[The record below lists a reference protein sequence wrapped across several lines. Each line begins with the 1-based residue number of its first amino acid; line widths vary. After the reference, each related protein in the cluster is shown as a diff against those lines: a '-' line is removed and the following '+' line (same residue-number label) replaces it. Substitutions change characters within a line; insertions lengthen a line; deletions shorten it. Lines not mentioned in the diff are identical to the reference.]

1 MEVIVSNKIYI
12 KEPTPAIINYCKSRL
27 VVANPEYHKK
37 ERMGVWLGNTPRELV
52 LYEKVADGLT
62 LPFGCLW
69 DVYALEPKATYSSQL
84 ASKTALNYQS
94 AISLYSYQEEAVK
107 RALGA
112 KNGIVV
118 MPCGAGKTQTALEII
133 ARLGERTLWL
143 THTQDLLN
151 QSMSRAKSV
160 LGIEA
165 KSYGTITGGKVNIGE
180 GITFATVQTMAKI
193 DLTEFKDVWDVIVVD
208 ECHKAIGSPT
218 KCMQFYKVLSAL
230 AARHKFGVTA
240 TPHRSDGLETTMF
253 ALLGGIVS
261 ETPREA
267 VADTTCPVEVRCIET
282 NYMPNYDVVLAGDG
296 TLNYASLV
304 DDLTHNQERFDLVS
318 DCICQLPQGYSVMVL
333 ANRVE
338 YLERLTKAYC
348 DTGRKGICLSKL
360 GNSKAA
366 KQTRKMILRDLD
378 EGRVDAVFATYQ
390 LASEGIDCP
399 NLRYVLFATPEK
411 DARIVEQASGR
422 VARKANN
429 KHIGTVIDFVD
440 DFGMYKGWSKK
451 RQSVYKKLKYSI
463 DISDIE

>member
-1 MEVIVSNKIYI
+1 MEVIMSNKIYI

-27 VVANPEYHKK
+27 VVSNPEYHKK
-37 ERMGVWLGNTPRELV
+37 ERMGVWLGNTPRELM

-112 KNGIVV
+112 KNGIIV

-193 DLTEFKDVWDVIVVD
+193 DLTEFNDVWDVIVVD

-240 TPHRSDGLETTMF
+240 TPHRSDGLEMSMF
-253 ALLGGIVS
+253 ALLGGIIHEVK
-261 ETPREA
+261 REE
-267 VADTTCPVEVRCIET
+267 VAHTTCPIRIT
-282 NYMPNYDVVLAGDG
+282 QINTGWYPADDVTMYDG
-296 TLNYASLV
+296 TIDYNKVIES
-304 DDLTHNQERFDLVS
+304 LTHDDDRYNIVFGEIMTR
-318 DCICQLPQGYSVMVL
+318 CKGATIIL

-338 YLERLTKAYC
+338 YLQTMCEDMQGYGKKA
-348 DTGRKGICLSKL
+348 ICLS
-360 GNSKAA
+360 GMGQSKKA
-366 KQTRKMILRDLD
+366 KAERKEALRELNEGELDVIL
-378 EGRVDAVFATYQ
+378 ATYQ
-390 LASEGIDCP
+390 LAKEGLDVP
-399 NLRYVLFATPEK
+399 NLRYVVLATPEK
-411 DARIVEQASGR
+411 DKTTVIQSVGR
-422 VARKANN
+422 VGRKADGKNY
-429 KHIGTVIDFVD
+429 GEVLDFIDS
-440 DFGMYKGWSKK
+440 FGIYKGWAKK
-451 RQSVYKKLKYSI
+451 RNGYYAEIGAEVSKNV
-463 DISDIE
+463 